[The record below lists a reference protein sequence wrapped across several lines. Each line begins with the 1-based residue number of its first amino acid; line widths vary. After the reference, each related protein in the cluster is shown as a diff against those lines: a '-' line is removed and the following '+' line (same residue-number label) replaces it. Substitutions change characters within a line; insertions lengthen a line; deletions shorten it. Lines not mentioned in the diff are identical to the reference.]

1 MKLLQIPIKIPI
13 KVRLK
18 FNRKNLQSKRK
29 TSVAVKRFLISLF
42 GSHNHVKR
50 LMMLH
55 VNSFLKRIT
64 AHGSTS
70 LYLKLVRF
78 QGKTGSMQPSSLY
91 WEQLY
96 QRLYI
101 LTNLHCKSIDWFL
114 YEGNNG
120 IYWVKCFKIYN
131 KTRANQVQTIFFK
144 KNFFIIKSYFH
155 GLKS

>member
-1 MKLLQIPIKIPI
+1 
-13 KVRLK
+13 
-18 FNRKNLQSKRK
+18 
-29 TSVAVKRFLISLF
+29 
-42 GSHNHVKR
+42 
-50 LMMLH
+50 
-55 VNSFLKRIT
+55 
-64 AHGSTS
+64 
-70 LYLKLVRF
+70 
-78 QGKTGSMQPSSLY
+78 MQPSSLY

-155 GLKS
+155 GLKSWDILYLVRL